1 MSLHHEVK
9 HPAENQ
15 DIFQDSFS
23 CYSTPRGS
31 CQPFQ
36 VFLLGVTNLPRVI
49 NDIDSTEGTQELR
62 NYCRS
67 HKFCTENLTLKK
79 IPNPHTNTAGV
90 KLSFSY
96 ILTPNPFPSPLLS
109 SKALG
114 NGSSLSICCTFTF
127 KKAHLYFNDAVFP
140 FQEGSRSSIVVWKRK
155 LIS

>member
-9 HPAENQ
+9 HPAAHQ
-15 DIFQDSFS
+15 DISQYSFS

-36 VFLLGVTNLPRVI
+36 VSLLGVTNLPRVI
-49 NDIDSTEGTQELR
+49 NHIDLTEGAQELL
-62 NYCRS
+62 NYCCS
-67 HKFCTENLTLKK
+67 HKFCTENQTFRKKK
-79 IPNPHTNTAGV
+79 IPHTNPAGV
-90 KLSFSY
+90 KLSLPS
-96 ILTPNPFPSPLLS
+96 LSPNPFPSPLLS

-140 FQEGSRSSIVVWKRK
+140 FQEGSHFLLLWFEKDN
-155 LIS
+155 

>member
-9 HPAENQ
+9 HPAATQN
-15 DIFQDSFS
+15 IFQYSFR

-31 CQPFQ
+31 CKPFQ
-36 VFLLGVTNLPRVI
+36 IFLLGVTNLPKVI
-49 NDIDSTEGTQELR
+49 NNIDFTEGTQELL

-67 HKFCTENLTLKK
+67 HKFCTEIKK
-79 IPNPHTNTAGV
+79 TPHTNTAGV
-90 KLSFSY
+90 KPSLTSLS
-96 ILTPNPFPSPLLS
+96 PNPFPSPLLS

-140 FQEGSRSSIVVWKRK
+140 FQEGSHVLLLV
-155 LIS
+155 